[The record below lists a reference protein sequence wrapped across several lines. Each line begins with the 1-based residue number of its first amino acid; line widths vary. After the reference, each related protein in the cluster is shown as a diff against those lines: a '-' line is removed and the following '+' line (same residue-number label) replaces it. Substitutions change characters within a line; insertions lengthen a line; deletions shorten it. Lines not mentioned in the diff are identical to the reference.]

1 MARFQGI
8 QLYGYTV
15 AGAKG
20 YLYILLFNK
29 LLLHGL
35 RIRGLCLGRVYI
47 LLICSKRVSTTV
59 LISKYNIIGCLGRIR
74 ISRLFSLIRRCRK
87 LINISI

>member
-1 MARFQGI
+1 MVSNYFGMV
-8 QLYGYTV
+8 LGYPTIWEYYRRV
-15 AGAKG
+15 SRVFM
-20 YLYILLFNK
+20 YLLFNK

-59 LISKYNIIGCLGRIR
+59 LISKYNIIG
-74 ISRLFSLIRRCRK
+74 
-87 LINISI
+87 